1 MTKIL
6 YLNPRML
13 IADEGKI
20 LTNGEV
26 TTTVVYLGDDEQVE
40 NWQEVDKSMEE
51 KEVIE

>member
-13 IADEGKI
+13 IADEGKK

-40 NWQEVDKSMEE
+40 NWQEVDESGVETDAE
-51 KEVIE
+51 